1 MKKDIRFVIC
11 LVIIILLALLC
22 IYMLLS
28 EKEKDGDIQ
37 PDYPE
42 VSVTPTPRTIL
53 FSSGGSDD
61 VVLGTISFYTVKLSG
76 RIIESV
82 EVAVGKGADIS
93 PKLISEY
100 VTDSLEDEEIDL
112 KILGID
118 NKNGICTID
127 FSDSIKEL
135 AIGEPDIEKLVLDA
149 YSMSI
154 VDNCSDV
161 NGVTFTINGKTYATK
176 NISLADGEVYL
187 KN

>member
-22 IYMLLS
+22 IYVLLS
-28 EKEKDGDIQ
+28 EKEKDGEIQ

-42 VSVTPTPRTIL
+42 VSVTPTPRTIIVP
-53 FSSGGSDD
+53 GGDNN

-82 EVAVGKGADIS
+82 EVAVGKGAEIS

-112 KILGID
+112 EILDI
-118 NKNGICTID
+118 KQENGICILN
-127 FSDSIKEL
+127 FGEEIKEL
-135 AIGEPDIEKLVLDA
+135 SLRDGEVEKLVLDA

-154 VDNCSDV
+154 VDNCPDV
-161 NGVTFTINGKTYATK
+161 NGVTFKIEGKTYSTQHIK
-176 NISLADGEVYL
+176 ISDGEVYL

>member
-42 VSVTPTPRTIL
+42 VSVTPTPRTIV

-82 EVAVGKGADIS
+82 EVAV
-93 PKLISEY
+93 
-100 VTDSLEDEEIDL
+100 
-112 KILGID
+112 
-118 NKNGICTID
+118 
-127 FSDSIKEL
+127 
-135 AIGEPDIEKLVLDA
+135 
-149 YSMSI
+149 
-154 VDNCSDV
+154 
-161 NGVTFTINGKTYATK
+161 
-176 NISLADGEVYL
+176 
-187 KN
+187 